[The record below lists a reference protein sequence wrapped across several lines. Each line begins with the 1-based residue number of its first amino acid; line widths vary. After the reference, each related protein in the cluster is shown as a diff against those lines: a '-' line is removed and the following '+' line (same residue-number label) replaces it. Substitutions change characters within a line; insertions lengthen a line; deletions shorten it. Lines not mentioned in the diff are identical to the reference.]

1 MSVSSTSSRP
11 TPPATAAF
19 NILTE
24 SFALLPAYPAGV
36 ILEQGRHEELLA
48 IPNGGYARLVAAQ
61 MKGGK

>member
-1 MSVSSTSSRP
+1 MFLFLPRSSAAACSRVM
-11 TPPATAAF
+11 ACM
-19 NILTE
+19 
-24 SFALLPAYPAGV
+24 LLLCGVGV